1 DPDGSIRESF
11 YAKRHLVP
19 FGEYVPMRGV
29 ITALLPFL
37 ANISMLEDDLTP
49 GTDSNLFSVNG
60 TEVGGLVCF
69 DSIYEV
75 LALDAARDG
84 AKLIALGTNDSWFR
98 DSAAVYM
105 HMAQARLRAVENGLP
120 VARAANTGVSA
131 LITAKG
137 ELVELLPPLEE
148 GYLAGSLTPG
158 GGGTLYTAVGNLFVY
173 LCLAFY
179 LLLLLL
185 SFLWER
191 NGKRLDAQDQP

>member
-1 DPDGSIRESF
+1 
-11 YAKRHLVP
+11 
-19 FGEYVPMRGV
+19 
-29 ITALLPFL
+29 
-37 ANISMLEDDLTP
+37 
-49 GTDSNLFSVNG
+49 
-60 TEVGGLVCF
+60 
-69 DSIYEV
+69 
-75 LALDAARDG
+75 
-84 AKLIALGTNDSWFR
+84 
-98 DSAAVYM
+98 
-105 HMAQARLRAVENGLP
+105 MAQARLRAVENGLP